1 MMSACWKDIL
11 ETKLVEVVGWLIKGE
26 FQDNAKTSYSLIQ
39 LTSAYWEPT
48 MCWAQFRDEQK

>member
-1 MMSACWKDIL
+1 MSACWKDIL

-39 LTSAYWEPT
+39 LTSTY
-48 MCWAQFRDEQK
+48 